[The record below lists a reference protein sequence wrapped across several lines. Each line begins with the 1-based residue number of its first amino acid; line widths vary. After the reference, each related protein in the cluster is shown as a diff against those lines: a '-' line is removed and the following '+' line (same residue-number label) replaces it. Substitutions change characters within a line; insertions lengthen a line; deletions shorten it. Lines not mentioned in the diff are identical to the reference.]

1 MKQIFYFLFAM
12 LGGLLLHQTASITHK
27 MPKGW
32 QQLTGTTIG
41 VQGTLPF
48 FAMFLKKMGLPNK
61 VIFLAIMAFQV
72 AFLCVG
78 IGVAGGWVVD
88 TIFDIDREAVKEH

>member
-1 MKQIFYFLFAM
+1 MKQLFYLASAM
-12 LGGLLLHQTASITHK
+12 IGGLLLHQTASITHK

-48 FAMFLKKMGLPNK
+48 FCLFLKRIGFTNDQ
-61 VIFLAIMAFQV
+61 IFKAMLVFET

-78 IGVAGGWVVD
+78 IGVAGGWVID
-88 TIFDIDREAVKEH
+88 TIFNIDREKISEA

>member
-1 MKQIFYFLFAM
+1 MRQLFYFFVAM
-12 LGGLLLHQTASITHK
+12 LGGLLLHQTASITHR

-48 FAMFLKKMGLPNK
+48 FAMFLKRLGLSK
-61 VIFLAIMAFQV
+61 DAIFKACVGFQV

-78 IGVAGGWVVD
+78 IGVAGGWVID
-88 TIFDIDREAVKEH
+88 TLFNIDREAVKEG